1 METKQ
6 NTIQID
12 IMYYY
17 SDEAETLMVY
27 DEEAMREEFESQ
39 LNQLINS

>member
-17 SDEAETLMVY
+17 SDEEETIKVY
-27 DEEAMREEFESQ
+27 DVEAMREEFESQ